1 MAADD
6 SPSPGVLGNGKWREF
21 YNAAIPKLDSTSLP
35 ERIAE
40 AEKAL
45 VQHARE
51 LLQRTGDNI
60 EEEQALDD
68 ATYVLQGLRST
79 CKRNLHMSERNPE
92 GLGHIRTGTR

>member
-1 MAADD
+1 MAAADL
-6 SPSPGVLGNGKWREF
+6 PSPKILDNRKWREF
-21 YNAAIPKLDSTSLP
+21 YNAAILELDSTKLP

-79 CKRNLHMSERNPE
+79 FKRSLNMSERNPE
-92 GLGHIRTGTR
+92 GLGHMRTGTW

>member
-1 MAADD
+1 MSAAV
-6 SPSPGVLGNGKWREF
+6 SKFPGNRKWREF
-21 YNAAIPKLDSTSLP
+21 YNAAILELDSTKLP

-60 EEEQALDD
+60 EEEQALED

-79 CKRNLHMSERNPE
+79 CKRNLNMSERNPE
-92 GLGHIRTGTR
+92 DLGHMRTGTW

>member
-1 MAADD
+1 MSAAVPKSPD
-6 SPSPGVLGNGKWREF
+6 SRKWREF
-21 YNAAIPKLDSTSLP
+21 YNAAILELDSTKLP
-35 ERIAE
+35 KRIAE

-79 CKRNLHMSERNPE
+79 FKRSLNMSERNPE
-92 GLGHIRTGTR
+92 GLGHMRTGTW